1 MRPNDVITKFLSED
15 AREDDLELISTLVKA
30 LRKKQSAVASPPI
43 DQAAAAA
50 KVVLQRDF
58 LNVVVS
64 PTGGYTEAEVTRDA
78 DGGMRLYSAAGGGGG
93 GGDALV
99 ANPLSQFA
107 ATTSSQLRGVISDE
121 TGTGALVFATSPT
134 LVTPLLGTPT
144 SGVLTNCTGL
154 PIAGGGTGQTTAY
167 AANDALH
174 VKGADIASAGTTNLA
189 TATGVFVH
197 VTGTTTITAF
207 GTAASGVVRVV
218 RFAGALT
225 LTHNATSLILPGGAN
240 ITTAANDVAVM
251 VSEGSGNWRC
261 VAYQNAVYSD
271 ERSRKGLRIGTNVQ
285 AWSSDLDQI
294 ATAPASLSEL
304 THDGANPYWVP
315 RIPRS
320 HSVTLV
326 LSAGSTAWTNMP
338 GAATL
343 MYGNAATVRAVDLAA
358 YTQCRLTV
366 VQFNAAASP
375 AHLRLRYSA
384 SAAGSAG
391 SYSMISASECEVALG
406 TAAGMHYLD
415 SGWETL
421 DAGAI
426 GEVYIA
432 VVGIDGDGAADPAF
446 LAVTAEFR

>member
-43 DQAAAAA
+43 DQSAAAA

-93 GGDALV
+93 GDALV

-121 TGTGALVFATSPT
+121 TGTGVLVFATSPT

-189 TATGVFVH
+189 TATGVYVH

-207 GTAASGVVRVV
+207 GTAAAGVVRVV

-261 VAYQNAVYSD
+261 VTYQNVGYSA
-271 ERSRKGLRIGTNVQ
+271 ERTRKGLRIGTDVQ
-285 AWSSDLDQI
+285 AYSDMVQAMVD
-294 ATAPASLSEL
+294 
-304 THDGANPYWVP
+304 
-315 RIPRS
+315 
-320 HSVTLV
+320 
-326 LSAGSTAWTNMP
+326 AGDPGTPSGGTVYVWTW
-338 GAATL
+338 
-343 MYGNAATVRAVDLAA
+343 D
-358 YTQCRLTV
+358 
-366 VQFNAAASP
+366 
-375 AHLRLRYSA
+375 
-384 SAAGSAG
+384 GSAG
-391 SYSMISASECEVALG
+391 AWM
-406 TAAGMHYLD
+406 
-415 SGWETL
+415 
-421 DAGAI
+421 
-426 GEVYIA
+426 
-432 VVGIDGDGAADPAF
+432 
-446 LAVTAEFR
+446 EFPLP